1 MNIRFSFCF
10 NLLKFQ
16 NKTNGSSENSLYI
29 NHGTLMKI
37 IYNNKSSK
45 YNTIYAHFFSL
56 FFRKKKQH
64 NISIHLAEKS
74 GKQQTC

>member
-1 MNIRFSFCF
+1 MIIRFSFCF

-45 YNTIYAHFFSL
+45 YNTNHMHFLFFS
-56 FFRKKKQH
+56 
-64 NISIHLAEKS
+64 HLTENMW
-74 GKQQTC
+74 QTTNFLI